1 MTRNRRW
8 PNRVEP
14 FSFSFL
20 FFCLSRRIRQV
31 YSVSTRIIETT
42 RGNHLVRKKKQTT
55 NEMTCTSFDY
65 YRLTSS
71 VPKWSWNKV
80 LCKKKTKPTSFRG
93 RPMENLIRVV
103 SVTVLKALDSFFYF
117 WLIEQVALIWISGG
131 YSCVILGGS

>member
-20 FFCLSRRIRQV
+20 FFAFPAAFDRCTQFRLELSKRPE
-31 YSVSTRIIETT
+31 ETT
-42 RGNHLVRKKKQTT
+42 LFEKKQTT